1 MADQNDNA
9 TQMPASR
16 GQHREAWVGVFVIV
30 GVLTGL
36 VTLLTLTNAA
46 MFRGRYVLVTNV
58 EDASGIRRGD
68 PVVLRGVNIGRI
80 QGFKIGPSGVAIR
93 LEIEGEYKVPAGSHV
108 ELRQNSILGTVFAD
122 VIPGTSVEML
132 NGGQSLPGARPGG
145 LYDSMAALKDDAR
158 AVLKQA
164 QAALSPETVQNIQ
177 NGSSEMRQLLKELR
191 AMTTEQR
198 KELAD
203 LSRSLK
209 RSAHDVEGLAGRPE
223 LDRAIKRLDTMT
235 AHLDESTASLKRSTS
250 SLETVMAR
258 IEQGEGTLGKLSKD
272 QTLYNNLNDTVA
284 NMNRLAE
291 DIRRQP
297 KKYLK
302 LSLF

>member
-1 MADQNDNA
+1 MAEQNDTVA
-9 TQMPASR
+9 PMPASR
-16 GQHREAWVGVFVIV
+16 GQHREAWVGLFVIV

-36 VTLLTLTNAA
+36 ATLLTLTNAA
-46 MFRGRYVLVTNV
+46 MFRGRYVLITDV
-58 EDASGIRRGD
+58 EDASGIRKGD

-80 QGFKIGPSGVAIR
+80 QSFKIGPGGVAIR
-93 LEIEGEYKVPAGSHV
+93 LEIEGEYTVPVGSHV
-108 ELRQNSILGTVFAD
+108 ELRQNSILGSVFAD
-122 VIPGTSVEML
+122 VIPGTSTEML
-132 NGGQSLPGARPGG
+132 RGGQTLPGSRPGG

-177 NGSSEMRQLLKELR
+177 SSSSEMQQLLKELT
-191 AMTTEQR
+191 AMATEQR
-198 KELAD
+198 KELGD

-209 RSAHDVEGLAGRPE
+209 RSAHDIEGLAGRPE

-235 AHLDESTASLKRSTS
+235 THLDESTASLKRSS
-250 SLETVMAR
+250 NSLETVMAR
-258 IEQGEGTLGKLSKD
+258 IENGEGTLGKLSKD
-272 QTLYNNLNDTVA
+272 DTLYKNLNETVA
-284 NMNRLAE
+284 SMSRLAE

-297 KKYLK
+297 KKYLH

>member
-1 MADQNDNA
+1 MAEQND
-9 TQMPASR
+9 TPTPASR
-16 GQHREAWVGVFVIV
+16 GQHREAWVGLFVIV
-30 GVLTGL
+30 GVLTAL

-46 MFRGRYVLVTNV
+46 MFRGRYVLATQV
-58 EDASGIRRGD
+58 EDASGIRKGD
-68 PVVLRGVNIGRI
+68 PVMLRGVNIGRV
-80 QGFKIGPSGVAIR
+80 QNFKIGPDGVAIR
-93 LEIEGEYKVPAGSHV
+93 LEIEGEYGVPAGSHV

-122 VIPGTSVEML
+122 VIPGTSSEML
-132 NGGQSLPGARPGG
+132 RGGQALPGARPSG
-145 LYDSMAALKDDAR
+145 LYDSMAELRDSAR
-158 AVLKQA
+158 GVLKQA

-177 NGSSEMRQLLKELR
+177 ASSSEAQQLLKELR

-209 RSAHDVEGLAGRPE
+209 KSAHDVEGLAGRPE

-235 AHLDESTASLKRSTS
+235 AQLDESTASFKRSSS

-258 IEQGEGTLGKLSKD
+258 IENGEGTLGKLSKD
-272 QTLYNNLNDTVA
+272 QTLYNNLNDAVA

-291 DIRRQP
+291 DVRRQP

>member
-1 MADQNDNA
+1 
-9 TQMPASR
+9 
-16 GQHREAWVGVFVIV
+16 
-30 GVLTGL
+30 
-36 VTLLTLTNAA
+36 
-46 MFRGRYVLVTNV
+46 
-58 EDASGIRRGD
+58 
-68 PVVLRGVNIGRI
+68 
-80 QGFKIGPSGVAIR
+80 
-93 LEIEGEYKVPAGSHV
+93 
-108 ELRQNSILGTVFAD
+108 
-122 VIPGTSVEML
+122 
-132 NGGQSLPGARPGG
+132 
-145 LYDSMAALKDDAR
+145 
-158 AVLKQA
+158 VLKQA

-177 NGSSEMRQLLKELR
+177 ASSSEAQQLLKELR

-209 RSAHDVEGLAGRPE
+209 KSAHDVEGLAGRPE

-235 AHLDESTASLKRSTS
+235 AQLDESTASFKRSSS

-258 IEQGEGTLGKLSKD
+258 IENGEGTLGKLSKD
-272 QTLYNNLNDTVA
+272 QTLYNNLNDAVA

-291 DIRRQP
+291 DVRRQP

>member
-1 MADQNDNA
+1 
-9 TQMPASR
+9 
-16 GQHREAWVGVFVIV
+16 
-30 GVLTGL
+30 
-36 VTLLTLTNAA
+36 
-46 MFRGRYVLVTNV
+46 
-58 EDASGIRRGD
+58 
-68 PVVLRGVNIGRI
+68 
-80 QGFKIGPSGVAIR
+80 
-93 LEIEGEYKVPAGSHV
+93 VPAGSHV
-108 ELRQNSILGTVFAD
+108 ELRQNSILGSVFAD
-122 VIPGTSVEML
+122 VIPSNSTEML
-132 NGGQSLPGARPGG
+132 RGGQSLPGTRPGG

-158 AVLKQA
+158 SVLKQA

-177 NGSSEMRQLLKELR
+177 SGTSEMQQLLKELR

-203 LSRSLK
+203 LERSLK

-235 AHLDESTASLKRSTS
+235 AHLDESTASLKRSST

-258 IEQGEGTLGKLSKD
+258 IENGEGTLGKLSKD
-272 QTLYNNLNDTVA
+272 QTLYNNLNDAVA
-284 NMNRLAE
+284 NMSRLAE